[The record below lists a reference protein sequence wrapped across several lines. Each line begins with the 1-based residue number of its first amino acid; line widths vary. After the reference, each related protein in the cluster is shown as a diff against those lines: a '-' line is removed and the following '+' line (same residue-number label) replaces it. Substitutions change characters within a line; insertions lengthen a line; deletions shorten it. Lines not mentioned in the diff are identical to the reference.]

1 MVLSCIVYFWILSR
15 GEVAERSEN
24 CIGFQKAPFS
34 TVFSLGENKSKIS
47 PPFFFFPSC
56 SLCRLLLAFVS
67 RITTNV
73 YYEQC
78 FSREKAVISK
88 GK

>member
-47 PPFFFFPSC
+47 PPSFFSI
-56 SLCRLLLAFVS
+56 L
-67 RITTNV
+67 
-73 YYEQC
+73 
-78 FSREKAVISK
+78 FSVQAASSICE
-88 GK
+88 